1 MTTTAEL
8 RARADR
14 LRALHRPGQ
23 PVILPNVWDAA
34 TARAVE
40 AAGFA
45 AVATSSSAV
54 AATLGY
60 EDGERAPAEE
70 MFAAAARVTQAVQL
84 PVTLDAEA
92 GYGLPAGEL
101 VRRLLAVGAVGCNLE
116 DSDHRAGGLRAAEAQ
131 AAWLA
136 EVRSAADAAGVPL
149 VINARVDVHL
159 RAAGPPESRLG
170 EAVRR
175 GRAYLAAGADCV
187 YPIMVGDELT
197 IGGLV
202 DGIGGAVNILFRPG
216 GPSLARLAELGVAR
230 VSYGGGTHAIV
241 GRAFSA
247 ALERI
252 RAGQDP
258 FSG

>member
-34 TARAVE
+34 TAQAVE

-54 AATLGY
+54 AAALGY
-60 EDGERAPAEE
+60 EDGEGAPAEE
-70 MFAAAARVTQAVQL
+70 MFAAAARVGRAVRL
-84 PVTLDAEA
+84 PVTVDAEA
-92 GYGLPAGEL
+92 GYGLPAIEL
-101 VRRLLAVGAVGCNLE
+101 VSRLLAAGAVGCNLE
-116 DSDHRAGGLRAAEAQ
+116 DTDHRTGGLREAEAQ

-136 EVRSAADAAGVPL
+136 EVRAAADAAGVTL

-175 GRAYLAAGADCV
+175 GRAYLAAGADCI
-187 YPIMVGDELT
+187 YPIMVGDEST

-202 DGIGGAVNILFRPG
+202 DGLGGPVNILFRSG

-230 VSYGGGTHAIV
+230 VSYGGGTQGLV
-241 GRAFSA
+241 EQAFTA
-247 ALERI
+247 ALGRI
-252 RAGQDP
+252 RAGEDP